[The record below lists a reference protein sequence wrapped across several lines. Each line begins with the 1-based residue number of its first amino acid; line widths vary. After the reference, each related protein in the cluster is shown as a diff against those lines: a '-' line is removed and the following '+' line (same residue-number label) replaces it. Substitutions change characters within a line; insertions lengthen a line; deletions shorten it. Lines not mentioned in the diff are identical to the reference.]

1 MVIKQKPD
9 ENQNPTKTQSE
20 IDLKLSRPAILRPAS
35 GKSGRQIGR
44 RWSAID

>member
-9 ENQNPTKTQSE
+9 ENQNLTETWSE
-20 IDLKLSRPAILRPAS
+20 ISLKLSRQAILRPAS